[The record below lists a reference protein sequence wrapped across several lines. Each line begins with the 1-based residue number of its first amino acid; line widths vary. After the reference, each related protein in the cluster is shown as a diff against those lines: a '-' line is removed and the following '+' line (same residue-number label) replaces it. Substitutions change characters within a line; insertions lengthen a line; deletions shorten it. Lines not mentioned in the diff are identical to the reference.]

1 MGEAI
6 YVLGQGVYGKSL
18 WLPSICCEPYT
29 QKKKKAL
36 LKKKEK
42 KYSSSARLPN
52 KPTRRTTMALALWC
66 WTQLDRGRG
75 SKPEA

>member
-1 MGEAI
+1 MCWGKEYMGNLCGFLQF
-6 YVLGQGVYGKSL
+6 VVNPTL
-18 WLPSICCEPYT
+18 
-29 QKKKKAL
+29 KKKKAL